1 MKTLAFTKMNGSGND
16 FILIDHRSLFL
27 NDLSLPDFV
36 RTICRRRESVGADG
50 LILIEDSE
58 IADFKWRFFNADGSE
73 AEMCGNGSRCSARFA
88 AGLGLGS
95 GPNAER
101 RLRFSTDSGP
111 IEALVTGDRVRMT
124 MMDAG
129 HMRRGISVDVAGRRE
144 IVHFMVVGTRH
155 VVMFVDDVDAL
166 TGEDIVNYGR
176 TLRHAAAFAP
186 KGVNVNFASVD
197 AAGVVHLRTY
207 EKGVE
212 AETHACGTGSVVASV
227 LLAQDRRL
235 SSPVTVVQKSGD
247 VLVVSFELVS
257 TGATRVTLEG
267 QAAINFQ
274 GSLEV

>member
-1 MKTLAFTKMNGSGND
+1 MRIEFTKMNGAGND
-16 FILIDHRSLFL
+16 FVVIADIDRTLH
-27 NDLSLPDFV
+27 LSAEQIA
-36 RTICRRRESVGADG
+36 RICDRRKGVGADG
-50 LILIEDSE
+50 LIVIQS
-58 IADFKWRFFNADGSE
+58 APQFDFHMSFYNSDGQP

-88 AGLGLGS
+88 AGLGL
-95 GPNAER
+95 
-101 RLRFSTDSGP
+101 DSGP

-129 HMRRGISVDVAGRRE
+129 QMRRGISVDIAGRRE

-166 TGEDIVNYGR
+166 SSENIVNCGR

-186 KGVNVNFASVD
+186 KGANVNFASVD

-227 LLAQDRRL
+227 LLAHDRRL
-235 SSPVTVVQKSGD
+235 SSPVTVAQKSGD

-267 QAAINFQ
+267 PAAINFQ

>member
-1 MKTLAFTKMNGSGND
+1 MRIEFTKMNGAGND
-16 FILIDHRSLFL
+16 FVVIADIDRTLH
-27 NDLSLPDFV
+27 LSAEQIARVCD
-36 RTICRRRESVGADG
+36 RRKGVGADG
-50 LILIEDSE
+50 LIVIQSDLRL
-58 IADFKWRFFNADGSE
+58 DFHMSFYNSDGQP

-155 VVMFVDDVDAL
+155 VVMFVNDVDAL